1 MDIYAALMTCLKA
14 HAGLTALVVNRIHF
28 DEAPQGTVMPYV
40 VILDVSNVLE
50 EDHQG
55 PIDVEQPNK
64 QFSAYAA
71 TRAEAK
77 SVARQVRLALAAWS
91 TPGLQHARRLSER
104 IVPVFD
110 EDGMI
115 HARFA
120 ALEYEITHEKE

>member
-1 MDIYAALMTCLKA
+1 MDVDAALMTCLKA
-14 HAGLTALVVNRIHF
+14 HAGLAALVGTRIHF
-28 DEAPQGTVMPYV
+28 DEAPQGAVMPYV
-40 VILDVSNVLE
+40 VILDVSNTVD

-55 PIDVEQPNK
+55 EIDVEQPTK

-77 SVARQVRLALAAWS
+77 TVARQLRLALAAWS
-91 TPGLQHARRLSER
+91 TLGLQHARRLSER
-104 IVPVFD
+104 IVAVVD

>member
-28 DEAPQGTVMPYV
+28 DEAPQGSVMPYV

-64 QFSAYAA
+64 QFNAYAA

-77 SVARQVRLALAAWS
+77 SVARQLRAALAAWS

-104 IVPVFD
+104 IVPVID
-110 EDGMI
+110 EEGII

>member
-28 DEAPQGTVMPYV
+28 DEAPQGSVMPYV

-55 PIDVEQPNK
+55 PIDVEQPVK

-77 SVARQVRLALAAWS
+77 SVARQVRAALAAWS